1 MFKRVFR
8 AKYALFCDF
17 FDAMSFFIKR
27 KADLSENRANFLLRR
42 SVFKILG
49 RQNTVFFDVF
59 SIFRVQLT
67 NPV

>member
-17 FDAMSFFIKR
+17 FDVSGFFIKR
-27 KADLSENRANFLLRR
+27 KAEFSENRAKFLLRR
-42 SVFKILG
+42 SVFKILV
-49 RQNTVFFDVF
+49 RQHTLFFDVF

>member
-8 AKYALFCDF
+8 AKYALFGNF
-17 FDAMSFFIKR
+17 FDVRRFYIKR

-42 SVFKILG
+42 SVFKILV